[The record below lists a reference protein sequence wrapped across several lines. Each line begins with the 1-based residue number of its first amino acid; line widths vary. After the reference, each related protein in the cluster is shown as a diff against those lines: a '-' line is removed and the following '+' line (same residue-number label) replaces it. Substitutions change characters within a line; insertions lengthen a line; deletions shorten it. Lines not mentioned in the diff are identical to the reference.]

1 MGTAIGTGGLIVT
14 KASQTNSSP
23 EVRLCTGRVVP
34 AQVVGVNPAY
44 DVALLKV
51 EGLEC
56 PKLSWSSQ
64 RNPAAGTLLMSP
76 SNTGVPIAAGIVSVP
91 RRNIAGPYPDQVVTA
106 RVPDEKTALG
116 DEAFRG
122 RPPSV
127 DSILGIRRN
136 GFPVMVE
143 CDLPMTAD
151 ERGGPVLG
159 LDDSVLGI
167 VIARIG
173 AYGSAVIPSDV
184 IQELLPQLLVGKPLN
199 RLPDRTRK

>member
-1 MGTAIGTGGLIVT
+1 
-14 KASQTNSSP
+14 
-23 EVRLCTGRVVP
+23 
-34 AQVVGVNPAY
+34 
-44 DVALLKV
+44 
-51 EGLEC
+51 
-56 PKLSWSSQ
+56 
-64 RNPAAGTLLMSP
+64 
-76 SNTGVPIAAGIVSVP
+76 
-91 RRNIAGPYPDQVVTA
+91 
-106 RVPDEKTALG
+106 
-116 DEAFRG
+116 
-122 RPPSV
+122 
-127 DSILGIRRN
+127 
-136 GFPVMVE
+136 MVE